1 MLNHAF
7 SKLFTWHRNIFLL
20 KSNFNLDVL
29 YILHFKKF
37 PAFSILG
44 HMASWEPGQPGLL
57 TKCENGG
64 HVYGKPVNPILNS
77 TYTFMTSFF
86 NEVMDVFPD
95 SLVHLGGDEVSTK
108 CWYVGRYYHFIYMYH
123 QTKIGNYICTALLFF
138 QGKRHGHR

>member
-1 MLNHAF
+1 
-7 SKLFTWHRNIFLL
+7 
-20 KSNFNLDVL
+20 
-29 YILHFKKF
+29 
-37 PAFSILG
+37 
-44 HMASWEPGQPGLL
+44 MASWEPGQPGLL

-108 CWYVGRYYHFIYMYH
+108 CWYVGRYYFFFIFCIYH
-123 QTKIGNYICTALLFF
+123 QTKIGDHTALHFF
-138 QGKRHGHR
+138 SGKTSRPSLTLCAKRI

>member
-1 MLNHAF
+1 
-7 SKLFTWHRNIFLL
+7 
-20 KSNFNLDVL
+20 
-29 YILHFKKF
+29 
-37 PAFSILG
+37 
-44 HMASWEPGQPGLL
+44 MASWEPGQPGLL

-108 CWYVGRYYHFIYMYH
+108 CWYVGRYYFFYFLYISSDQNRRPYCITFFSRENVTAIVNFMRQKNIKNGKLLEAYYLN
-123 QTKIGNYICTALLFF
+123 KIFHIIESYQRAKKHYAGTT
-138 QGKRHGHR
+138 

>member
-1 MLNHAF
+1 MNNSAKMDFFSAF
-7 SKLFTWHRNIFLL
+7 QLIVTLTYVFLL
-20 KSNFNLDVL
+20 LFNLPT
-29 YILHFKKF
+29 YCILKISRLFN
-37 PAFSILG
+37 LG

-108 CWYVGRYYHFIYMYH
+108 CW
-123 QTKIGNYICTALLFF
+123 
-138 QGKRHGHR
+138 

>member
-1 MLNHAF
+1 M
-7 SKLFTWHRNIFLL
+7 
-20 KSNFNLDVL
+20 DVL
-29 YILHFKKF
+29 GAWTQYCPEYCIYIIIRSGWSWYWTDGL
-37 PAFSILG
+37 PVRWI
-44 HMASWEPGQPGLL
+44 SWEPGQPGLL

-108 CWYVGRYYHFIYMYH
+108 CWYVGRYYLYIYIYH
-123 QTKIGNYICTALLFF
+123 QTKIGNYIF
-138 QGKRHGHR
+138 

>member
-1 MLNHAF
+1 
-7 SKLFTWHRNIFLL
+7 
-20 KSNFNLDVL
+20 
-29 YILHFKKF
+29 
-37 PAFSILG
+37 
-44 HMASWEPGQPGLL
+44 MASWEPGQPGLL

-108 CWYVGRYYHFIYMYH
+108 CWYVLCRKILFFFIFL
-123 QTKIGNYICTALLFF
+123 YISSDQNRRPYCITFFF